1 MLPDIATNPKL
12 WFNFFDREGKGQ
24 IEKNMVVQALEA
36 TLPIETESL
45 RNAMDDHCWV
55 AWDQKNEG
63 YITESSFFAPQ
74 GLLEWVRVHQHQL
87 QSARERGPAPDLS
100 DAQAWFRHWD
110 RTKKGRLRKGEAL
123 RGLCE
128 VAQISSLEHRKV
140 QRLRAAVEAAFAR
153 YVTVVSTPTPMST
166 ARTVAHTSRSALSD
180 FGIYHHTSAMTLQ
193 AFIRLRIAEDFIK
206 AVKSLSDCS
215 KGVEFTNSL
224 GIDSAYGLE
233 C

>member
-12 WFNFFDREGKGQ
+12 WFQFFDRDGKGQ
-24 IEKNMVVQALEA
+24 IEKNIVVQALEA
-36 TLPIETESL
+36 TLPLETESL
-45 RNAMDDHCWV
+45 RQAMDDHYWL
-55 AWDQKNEG
+55 AWDQSNVG
-63 YITESSFFAPQ
+63 HITEASFFAPH
-74 GLLEWVRVHQHQL
+74 GLLEWVRAHQHQMQL
-87 QSARERGPAPDLS
+87 AKDRGSAPDLS

-128 VAQISSLEHRKV
+128 AAQVSSLEHRKV
-140 QRLRAAVEAAFAR
+140 QLLREAVEAAFAR
-153 YVTVVSTPTPMST
+153 YVTVSTPTPMST

-180 FGIYHHTSAMTLQ
+180 FGIYHHSSAMTLQ

-206 AVKSLSDCS
+206 VVKRLSDAS
-215 KGVEFTNSL
+215 KGIEATNPL
-224 GIDSAYGLE
+224 GVDSAYGLE